1 MCVCVAGARGGIQ
14 GDPGGRGGMPTGWPI
29 PTCAI
34 VGTNVPHMNAPM
46 GTKKGTKSF
55 TKKGSNYNIVQLEGG
70 IPGCQGEG
78 GLRPEGMVCVCAGGF
93 GD

>member
-1 MCVCVAGARGGIQ
+1 MQ
-14 GDPGGRGGMPTGWPI
+14 TGWPI